1 VPTERTLRLATGL
14 ILFAFATCH
23 FLSHATGLFGMDAI
37 EGIGRRIFLA
47 PWRTIAGQCI
57 LFAALFI
64 HGGLGLRALIRR
76 RSLRMP
82 PLEAVQLGLGL
93 LIPLL
98 MIPHA
103 ANVRLGSILYGLDDS
118 YFRIVYQY
126 FLTTPFTGLPRQFCL
141 MLAVWIHGCIGLHMY
156 LRISAWYRGAVA
168 WLLALAI
175 AIPALA
181 VLGLNG
187 AGWDSRLRA
196 TVSTEFSQ
204 QNGPPPAGTA
214 DAARREALET
224 LWDRLCVAYVLLVI
238 GAFAYRALR
247 GARASERVRIQYP
260 ERPVLVPKG
269 FSVLEASRW
278 VGIPHMSVCG
288 GRARCSTCR
297 IRVTSGFDQLPKPSA
312 EEQATLE
319 RIGAPAHVRLACQ
332 LRPQHDLGIRL
343 LIPTPAMAGGMRVA
357 ADDGV
362 ELVATVLAVDL
373 RDSTR
378 LAVEKLPFDAL
389 FIVDRYIQRVSAEI
403 VSRGGYVT
411 SIAGDGVMSV
421 FGTDGD
427 ARQGARNA
435 LAAAAAIW
443 HSLDRLNVDLATDL
457 TEPLRFGM
465 GIHSGSTV
473 IGSVVL
479 LGRQSVQFLGDT
491 GNVAARLE
499 TLSKDLAAALVISDI
514 VFRTAETPVPDTLP
528 HDDVVVRGREAA
540 PLRVLLARDAGDL
553 AALRAEALSI

>member
-1 VPTERTLRLATGL
+1 MPTERPLRLATGL
-14 ILFAFATCH
+14 ILFAYATCH
-23 FLSHATGLFGMDAI
+23 FLSHATGVFGMDVI
-37 EGIGRRIFLA
+37 EGVGRRIFLA
-47 PWRTIAGQCI
+47 PWRTIVGQSI
-57 LFAALFI
+57 LFSSLLI
-64 HGGLGLRALIRR
+64 HGSLGIFAFIRR

-126 FLTTPFTGLPRQFCL
+126 FLTTPFTGLPRQFLL
-141 MLAVWIHGCIGLHMY
+141 MLTVWIHGCIGLHMY
-156 LRISAWYRGAVA
+156 LRLRPWYRGAA
-168 WLLALAI
+168 IWLLGLAI
-175 AIPALA
+175 ALPVLA

-196 TVSTEFSQ
+196 TVSPAFSQ

-224 LWDRLCVAYVLLVI
+224 LWNRMCVVYVLLVLA
-238 GAFAYRALR
+238 AFGYRALR
-247 GARASERVRIQYP
+247 GARSRERVRIQYP

-278 VGIPHMSVCG
+278 AGIPHMSMCG

-297 IRVTSGFDQLPKPSA
+297 VRVTSGFDTLPNPSA
-312 EEQATLE
+312 EERATLE
-319 RIGAPAHVRLACQ
+319 RISAPEQVRLACQ
-332 LRPQHDLGIRL
+332 LRPQHDLAVSL
-343 LIPTPAMAGGMRVA
+343 LIAPPAVAGGVRVA

-362 ELVATVLAVDL
+362 ELTATVLAVDL

-403 VSRGGYVT
+403 VARGGYIT

-427 ARQGARNA
+427 AREGARSA

-443 HSLDRLNVDLATDL
+443 QSLDHLNVDLAADL
-457 TEPLRFGM
+457 KEPLRFGM
-465 GIHSGSTV
+465 GIHSGPTV

-479 LGRQSVQFLGDT
+479 LGHQSVQFLGDT

-499 TLSKDLAAALVISDI
+499 TLSKDLAATLVISEV
-514 VFRTAETPVPDTLP
+514 VFDTAETPPPDALP
-528 HDDVVVRGREAA
+528 RDEVVVRGREGT
-540 PLRVLLARDAGDL
+540 PLRVLLAREASDL
-553 AALRAEALSI
+553 AALRARAPAT